1 MELFWKG
8 TAAALVATVL
18 ALMLSRQEKDLAL
31 LLTMAGCTFVLML
44 VVSFLEP
51 VVSFLK
57 RLRDLG
63 DLNSDMLVILLK
75 AVGIGLV
82 AEIAGLICT
91 DGGNASLGKTV
102 QLLGSAAILW
112 LSVPVLQMLLDLIQR
127 ILGGL

>member
-91 DGGNASLGKTV
+91 DGGNVSLGKTV

>member
-57 RLRDLG
+57 QLQDLG

-91 DGGNASLGKTV
+91 DGGNASLGKIV

-112 LSVPVLQMLLDLIQR
+112 QSVPVLQMLLDLIQR